1 MAERSRNRGAG
12 QESKR
17 VNGVWHIEDSMVLR
31 SGVAWER
38 EDHEFKGEEEGRR
51 PGVQHRL

>member
-1 MAERSRNRGAG
+1 MAERSRNRGDG

-17 VNGVWHIEDSMVLR
+17 VKGVGHIEDSMVLR
-31 SGVAWER
+31 SGVTWER
-38 EDHEFKGEEEGRR
+38 EDHEFRGEEEGRR

>member
-1 MAERSRNRGAG
+1 
-12 QESKR
+12 
-17 VNGVWHIEDSMVLR
+17 MVLR